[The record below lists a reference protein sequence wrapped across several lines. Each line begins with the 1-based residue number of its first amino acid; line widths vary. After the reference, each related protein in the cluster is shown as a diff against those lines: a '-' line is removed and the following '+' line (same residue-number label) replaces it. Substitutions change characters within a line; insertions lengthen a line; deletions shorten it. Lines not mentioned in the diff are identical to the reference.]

1 MARVVVVANQK
12 GGVGKT
18 TVTVNL
24 AAVLAESEGLPAERP
39 EVEDGEEDEQPSPI
53 LVVSTDPQAS
63 AVWWADRVKRLP
75 FDFVQAHDKPG
86 ELRKLRA
93 ITQYKYV
100 VVDTPGSLEKEDIL
114 SAVLD
119 QADQVIVPVLPE
131 PLSFDPTARVI
142 KDLIVPR
149 ELSFI
154 AVVNAWDP
162 RDGETDRDDTWKFID
177 KQKWPRAKVAIRRYK
192 VHTRAAADGLVVTQY
207 PKNRIS
213 LEAKNDFYRLALE
226 AGLGGAGA
234 HGKVS

>member
-24 AAVLAESEGLPAERP
+24 AAVLAESLGLPAERP
-39 EVEDGEEDEQPSPI
+39 EVEADAEDDQPSPI

-63 AVWWADRVKRLP
+63 AVWWADRVQRLP
-75 FDFVQAHDKPG
+75 FDFVQAHDRPG
-86 ELRKLRA
+86 DLRRLRE
-93 ITQYKYV
+93 IKQYEYI
-100 VVDTPGSLEKEDIL
+100 VVDTPGSLEKADIL
-114 SAVLD
+114 VTVLD

-142 KDLIVPR
+142 KTLIEPR
-149 ELSFI
+149 GLSYMVAI
-154 AVVNAWDP
+154 NAWDP
-162 RDGETDRDDTWKFID
+162 RDGEGDRDDTWAFID
-177 KQKWPRAKVAIRRYK
+177 KQGWPRAKVAIRRYK
-192 VHTRAAADGLVVTQY
+192 VHTRAAAEGLVVTQY

-226 AGLGGAGA
+226 AGLGATAPNGKAG
-234 HGKVS
+234 